1 MEQKKEKKPAWLRVH
16 SRHSPELEAVEQ
28 LLTRLKLNTV
38 CDGAGCPN
46 RSDCFNRKSAAFM
59 ILGNLCTRNCGF
71 CDVPQGIP
79 TPVDAEEPQRIAQAV
94 AELGLRHVVITSV
107 TRDDLPDGGSA
118 HFAQTITAIRKA
130 ISSCTIEVLI
140 PDFLG
145 SEAALRT
152 VLEAHPDVLNHNI
165 ETIAPLYPLV
175 RPQAVY
181 ERSLELLSRAKRM
194 DSSLLTKTGIMV
206 GLGETPEQVEQLFT
220 DLRNV
225 DCDLLTIGQYLAPS
239 SKHVPVVEYVRPEQF
254 ERYKELGL
262 AMGFK
267 DVASGPLV
275 RSSFHADEML
285 DHSVFK

>member
-107 TRDDLPDGGSA
+107 TRDDWPDGGSA
-118 HFAQTITAIRKA
+118 HFAQPIKAIRKA
-130 ISSCTIEVLI
+130 ISSC
-140 PDFLG
+140 
-145 SEAALRT
+145 
-152 VLEAHPDVLNHNI
+152 
-165 ETIAPLYPLV
+165 
-175 RPQAVY
+175 
-181 ERSLELLSRAKRM
+181 
-194 DSSLLTKTGIMV
+194 IM
-206 GLGETPEQVEQLFT
+206 
-220 DLRNV
+220 
-225 DCDLLTIGQYLAPS
+225 
-239 SKHVPVVEYVRPEQF
+239 
-254 ERYKELGL
+254 
-262 AMGFK
+262 
-267 DVASGPLV
+267 
-275 RSSFHADEML
+275 
-285 DHSVFK
+285 